1 MKSIVPRGYAVPQS
15 EIKRLADEVRAA
27 RAGELA
33 GASEQDRVR
42 IEEEILR
49 EVRGKIGRASEA
61 NRKSLH
67 ARLPFQTPW

>member
-1 MKSIVPRGYAVPQS
+1 MTGKVMKSIVPRGYAVPQS

-42 IEEEILR
+42 IEEEIQR
-49 EVRGKIGRASEA
+49 EVRGKVRKPRFGRVLCGASG
-61 NRKSLH
+61 
-67 ARLPFQTPW
+67 